1 MKVWRVHGIM
11 GKKGKEGAAMEAAQR
26 REWILKE
33 LSEAKT
39 PQSATKL
46 ARQLGVSRQIV
57 VGDVAILRASG
68 KPVQATPRGY
78 VLQTPP
84 AGNVTVASCHEAAQ
98 VLEELYT
105 IVDCGCGV
113 LDVTVEHPV
122 YGEMCAPLQIFSREE
137 AEDFVKKLEVT
148 QPLCCLTGGVH
159 LHRLQC
165 PTPAHEQ
172 RVLKALQEKGF
183 LQT

>member
-1 MKVWRVHGIM
+1 
-11 GKKGKEGAAMEAAQR
+11 MEAAQR

-122 YGEMCAPLQIFSREE
+122 YGE
-137 AEDFVKKLEVT
+137 DFVKRLEVT